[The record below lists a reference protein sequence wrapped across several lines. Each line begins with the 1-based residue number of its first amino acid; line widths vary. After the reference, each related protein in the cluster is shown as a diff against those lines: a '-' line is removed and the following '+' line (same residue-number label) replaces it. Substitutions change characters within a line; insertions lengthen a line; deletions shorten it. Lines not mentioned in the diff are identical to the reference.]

1 MLSKLKV
8 QQEAINAQVIEL
20 SAEYDAKRAQLQEN
34 DTYNQLSSL
43 ESKLKQVEG
52 VTFGMKDCKFLFTSQ
67 ICLLTLSFLDIS
79 SKTAESNYKP
89 LASHVLKMMDEV
101 NSQLIK
107 ISQMAPAR

>member
-52 VTFGMKDCKFLFTSQ
+52 MTFGMKDCKFERSFMTTLF
-67 ICLLTLSFLDIS
+67 
-79 SKTAESNYKP
+79 
-89 LASHVLKMMDEV
+89 SHTFFFRY
-101 NSQLIK
+101 LI
-107 ISQMAPAR
+107 